1 MLLHQGPLRLLG
13 QQGGCCG
20 GSGDSPCSPSRH
32 QIPAEAFPSLLTPP
46 PPLPPAQAD
55 RGRAVPLPGKSPPA
69 LRAVPPAAF
78 PRVQEEVSLLLPP
91 AQTHLEHWVQ
101 AELARSAEGAEGSGS
116 GAPRCRCDALP
127 TPQAAG
133 IPGAGG
139 ARGRPG
145 AAGAA
150 PGAASVLRF
159 HLLPPG
165 RCPSA
170 LRCQGTAHPSLPPF
184 LPPAGPDRS
193 GAAPPLFP
201 PSPGELGAGR
211 SVQQGV
217 LPAGIALP
225 AAGIA
230 APGVLGAL
238 GMGNRSSRELGGR
251 AAGSGECHRARSSLP
266 PLSPC
271 SQNKDEKSPLPA
283 AEVLCTLG
291 SGGRVG
297 KLRLH
302 GLGELPGKSSSQQ
315 KPGKTLIKCP
325 QRQQS
330 GYGGVQLPGPGHP
343 LQPHLP
349 RGALPSTGGVLG
361 VLQTKAPRAGIQEG
375 GKASPG
381 NNRKIPRGQ
390 MWKLCVQQVQ
400 QEKQIRTPGRT
411 EMNQSDKTEPKTR
424 TPCSGWLILCLGN
437 MGNPWIAAD
446 FPAV

>member
-1 MLLHQGPLRLLG
+1 
-13 QQGGCCG
+13 
-20 GSGDSPCSPSRH
+20 
-32 QIPAEAFPSLLTPP
+32 
-46 PPLPPAQAD
+46 
-55 RGRAVPLPGKSPPA
+55 
-69 LRAVPPAAF
+69 
-78 PRVQEEVSLLLPP
+78 
-91 AQTHLEHWVQ
+91 
-101 AELARSAEGAEGSGS
+101 
-116 GAPRCRCDALP
+116 
-127 TPQAAG
+127 
-133 IPGAGG
+133 
-139 ARGRPG
+139 
-145 AAGAA
+145 
-150 PGAASVLRF
+150 
-159 HLLPPG
+159 
-165 RCPSA
+165 
-170 LRCQGTAHPSLPPF
+170 
-184 LPPAGPDRS
+184 
-193 GAAPPLFP
+193 
-201 PSPGELGAGR
+201 
-211 SVQQGV
+211 
-217 LPAGIALP
+217 
-225 AAGIA
+225 
-230 APGVLGAL
+230 
-238 GMGNRSSRELGGR
+238 MGNRSSRELGGR

-283 AEVLCTLG
+283 SEVLCTLG

-302 GLGELPGKSSSQQ
+302 GLAELPGKSSSQQ

-361 VLQTKAPRAGIQEG
+361 VLQAKAPRAGIQEG

-400 QEKQIRTPGRT
+400 QGKQIRTPGRT

-437 MGNPWIAAD
+437 MGSPWIAAD